1 MITLNSLLTH
11 IDNRLKHLQ
20 NILLSSNTKE
30 DDRIEVNR
38 EMSLLGQLRGIIAL
52 YNIDFMGRLD
62 GLTSDIDMLNRFQDN
77 VYGTLRDINEDLDNK
92 QKTAL
97 RDIGN
102 KKRMVQINTYYSKK
116 YADYIYIAKL
126 TILLCAIIII
136 LSMLVRRSI
145 ISNGLYSIL
154 IGVCCFVIIT
164 TIIYT
169 LISMRYRDQIDY
181 SKYNFYIP
189 PDKSNKSRSSAGKTT
204 IKLGYGVSPTVDY
217 SSSNELNM
225 ETTGDEAGSGA
236 GSGGSS
242 NDRHSKGYSD

>member
-1 MITLNSLLTH
+1 MSPLSVLLTLVNNR
-11 IDNRLKHLQ
+11 IDNLKLIRDSASSTALQ
-20 NILLSSNTKE
+20 KQDAVTEIVLLDNIKTSITTYNGSFLGKL
-30 DDRIEVNR
+30 EVL
-38 EMSLLGQLRGIIAL
+38 E
-52 YNIDFMGRLD
+52 
-62 GLTSDIDMLNRFQDN
+62 SDITILNNFQDT
-77 VYGTLRDINEDLDNK
+77 VYGTLRGINEDLDNK
-92 QKTAL
+92 QRNAL
-97 RDIGN
+97 REIDN

-154 IGVCCFVIIT
+154 IGFCCFVIII

-189 PDKSNKSRSSAGKTT
+189 SDKSKKSRSVGGKTT
-204 IKLGYGVSPTVDY
+204 IKLGYGEPIIDVSSTSVGGISTLLE
-217 SSSNELNM
+217 SS
-225 ETTGDEAGSGA
+225 GG
-236 GSGGSS
+236 GGSS
-242 NDRHSKGYSD
+242 ASNTITGGVYSL